1 MAQAKGA
8 GATGR
13 EVAPALVLLTVSLCT
28 MLYSLTVTIVN
39 VTLPQLQGALSA
51 TPDQVSWVVTLNLVA
66 TAVATPMTGWLVAR
80 FGQRQVMIWA
90 VAGFTVSSLL
100 CATATSLA
108 PLLLYRIGQ
117 GAFGAPLVPLSQAIV
132 VATYPPEK
140 RAMARGLFGPAIGP
154 VFGGYLAEAY
164 NWRWVFLLLVPL
176 CVAAQILVLAF
187 IRERGRQ
194 AAARLDWTGF
204 IALGLA
210 VTCLQLLMDRGE
222 RLDWFHS
229 GEILLLATG
238 MAVSFWI
245 FVVHTFTAEKPF
257 ISPGLFLDRNFSIG
271 LVIVFV
277 YGMLNFTP
285 ITLLPP
291 LLQGLKGYPDSLIG
305 FLLATRGAGLVA
317 GFFVAGRMGRL
328 DPRIGLTL
336 GLGLVAW
343 SGIMLMAL
351 EIGTSVSDLAR
362 MGFIQ
367 GLGCGLMWVP
377 LSIVVFATLP
387 PERLPEASAIFHL
400 IRNFGSSIFISISV
414 MAVARTSRIAYS
426 ELAEFVSPLIGVG
439 LSELERGLSWTID
452 DLGCIP
458 IFKVLFNDKRVAM
471 EIEPLENGSAGERTY
486 AIRYRDQSLGLG
498 ERQVFEDLIEQ
509 DHGIKV
515 VSTEKRGARGRRARA
530 A

>member
-1 MAQAKGA
+1 M
-8 GATGR
+8 
-13 EVAPALVLLTVSLCT
+13 APALVLLTVSLCT

-140 RAMARGLFGPAIGP
+140 RAMAQGLFGMAVVVGPAIGP
-154 VFGGYLAEAY
+154 VFGGYLAEVY
-164 NWRWVFLLLVPL
+164 NWRWVFILLVPL

-194 AAARLDWTGF
+194 AEARLDWTGF
-204 IALGLA
+204 LALGLA
-210 VTCLQLLMDRGE
+210 VTCLQLMMDRGQ

-229 GEILLLATG
+229 NEILLLTAA

-245 FVVHTFTAEKPF
+245 FLVHTFTAEKPF
-257 ISPGLFLDRNFSIG
+257 IAPGLFLDRNFTIG

-317 GFFVAGRMGRL
+317 GFFLAGRMGRF
-328 DPRIGLTL
+328 DPRIGLTV

-343 SGIMLMAL
+343 SGIMLMAF
-351 EIGTSVSDLAR
+351 EIGTSVSDLAW

-377 LSIVVFATLP
+377 LSMVVFATLP

-414 MAVARTSRIAYS
+414 MAVARTSRITYA
-426 ELAEFVSPLIGVG
+426 ELAEFASPLNEAIRWPWAMGART
-439 LSELERGLSWTID
+439 LD
-452 DLGCIP
+452 DLSGIAA
-458 IFKVLFNDKRVAM
+458 F
-471 EIEPLENGSAGERTY
+471 AGEIGREATLTGY
-486 AIRYRDQSLGLG
+486 LNA
-498 ERQVFEDLIEQ
+498 FLIYTVAAFAAMPFLLFVR
-509 DHGIKV
+509 IKR
-515 VSTEKRGARGRRARA
+515 S
-530 A
+530 

>member
-1 MAQAKGA
+1 
-8 GATGR
+8 
-13 EVAPALVLLTVSLCT
+13 
-28 MLYSLTVTIVN
+28 
-39 VTLPQLQGALSA
+39 
-51 TPDQVSWVVTLNLVA
+51 
-66 TAVATPMTGWLVAR
+66 
-80 FGQRQVMIWA
+80 
-90 VAGFTVSSLL
+90 
-100 CATATSLA
+100 ATSLA

-140 RAMARGLFGPAIGP
+140 RAMAQGLFGMAVVVGPAIGP

-164 NWRWVFLLLVPL
+164 NWRWVFILLVPL
-176 CVAAQILVLAF
+176 CLAAQILVLAF

-194 AAARLDWTGF
+194 ANARLDWTGF

-222 RLDWFHS
+222 RLDWFDS
-229 GEILLLATG
+229 PEIILLTTA
-238 MAVSFWI
+238 MAVSFWV
-245 FVVHTFTAEKPF
+245 FLAHTFTAEKPF
-257 ISPGLFLDRNFSIG
+257 ISPGLFLDRNFTIG

-317 GFFVAGRMGRL
+317 GFFIAGRMGGL
-328 DPRIGLTL
+328 DPRIGLTI

-343 SGIMLMAL
+343 SGIMLMAF
-351 EIGTSVSDLAR
+351 EIGTSVSELAW

-414 MAVARTSRIAYS
+414 MAAARTSRIMYS
-426 ELAEFVSPLIGVG
+426 ELAENASPLNEV
-439 LSELERGLSWTID
+439 LSW
-452 DLGCIP
+452 P
-458 IFKVLFNDKRVAM
+458 WAM
-471 EIEPLENGSAGERTY
+471 GPRTLENLTGVLSFAREIGEQAT
-486 AIRYRDQSLGLG
+486 
-498 ERQVFEDLIEQ
+498 LI
-509 DHGIKV
+509 GYLNAFLLYTAAAFAAMPFLLLVRIK
-515 VSTEKRGARGRRARA
+515 RR
-530 A
+530 

>member
-1 MAQAKGA
+1 VAQARRSG
-8 GATGR
+8 TGGS

-80 FGQRQVMIWA
+80 FGQRKVMIWA

-140 RAMARGLFGPAIGP
+140 RAMAQGLFGMAVVVGPAIGP

-176 CVAAQILVLAF
+176 CIAAQILVLAF

-194 AAARLDWTGF
+194 AEARLDWTGF

-229 GEILLLATG
+229 NEILLLATG
-238 MAVSFWI
+238 MAVSFWV
-245 FVVHTFTAEKPF
+245 FVAHTFTADKPF

-317 GFFVAGRMGRL
+317 GFFVAGRMGRF
-328 DPRIGLTL
+328 DPRIGLTI

-343 SGIMLMAL
+343 SGMMLMAF
-351 EIGTSVSDLAR
+351 EIDTSVSELAW

-377 LSIVVFATLP
+377 LSMVVFATLP
-387 PERLPEASAIFHL
+387 SERLPEASAIFHL

-426 ELAEFVSPLIGVG
+426 ELAEFASPLNEAIRWPWAMGSRTLDSLTG
-439 LSELERGLSWTID
+439 LAA
-452 DLGCIP
+452 
-458 IFKVLFNDKRVAM
+458 F
-471 EIEPLENGSAGERTY
+471 AGEIGREATLTGY
-486 AIRYRDQSLGLG
+486 RNAFLIYTVAAFAAMPFLLLVRIRRS
-498 ERQVFEDLIEQ
+498 
-509 DHGIKV
+509 
-515 VSTEKRGARGRRARA
+515 
-530 A
+530 